1 MNKTESAKY
10 GYSPEYIEKKSLL
23 SEKFRI
29 AFNFERIKKS
39 KQISNRL
46 NKYDKALYSRKK
58 KKLTK
63 NLNIGENILLLG
75 KKIKKK
81 PVAGK
86 F

>member
-10 GYSPEYIEKKSLL
+10 GYSPEYIEKKSLS

-29 AFNFERIKKS
+29 VFNFERIKKS

-46 NKYDKALYSRKK
+46 NKYDKACIRARKR
-58 KKLTK
+58 
-63 NLNIGENILLLG
+63 NLDIGENILLLDE
-75 KKIKKK
+75 KIKKK
-81 PVAGK
+81 PAAGK